1 MLPDRGPGG
10 RVAAGGALLINKRMR
25 GDKAMRS
32 SAIIGWDEG
41 IQRNEQDLPRPQPR
55 QRHTRGINVHPAERW
70 LSVVG
75 GSALVLSGLKR
86 RSLGGFALAVLGG
99 DLIYR
104 GVMGHCHV
112 YDAFGISTASE
123 ATGAPQGIRV
133 EKTTTIQRS
142 PEEVY
147 RFWRRFENLPR
158 FMTHLE
164 AVQTIDNGRSHWIA
178 RGPAGATVEWDAE
191 ITAERENELIAWR
204 SLAGSQVANEGSV
217 RFRGAPGG
225 RGTEVHVTFTY
236 DAPLGKLGRVVA
248 KLFGEEPAQQA
259 EEDLRRLKRMMEA
272 GEIPTTEGQPS
283 GGTAESAHELAPG
296 RQSQFAARRQKDI
309 VEEAS
314 EESFPA
320 SDAPAWTFRR
330 EGV

>member
-1 MLPDRGPGG
+1 
-10 RVAAGGALLINKRMR
+10 
-25 GDKAMRS
+25 MRS

-41 IQRNEQDLPRPQPR
+41 IQRHEQDMPSPQRR
-55 QRHTRGINVHPAERW
+55 QRQTRGINVHLAERW
-70 LSVVG
+70 LSVIG

-86 RSLGGFALAVLGG
+86 RSFGGFALALLGG

-104 GVMGHCHV
+104 GVTGHCHV
-112 YDAFGISTASE
+112 YEALGLSTAS
-123 ATGAPQGIRV
+123 ATTGAPQGIRV
-133 EKTTTIQRS
+133 EKTTTIQRA

-164 AVQTIDNGRSHWIA
+164 SVQTADNGRSHWIA
-178 RGPAGATVEWDAE
+178 RAPAGATVEWDGE
-191 ITAERENELIAWR
+191 ITEERANELIAWR
-204 SLAGSQVANEGSV
+204 SRARLQIANEGFV
-217 RFRGAPGG
+217 RFRPAPGG
-225 RGTEVHVTFTY
+225 RGTEVHVTLRY
-236 DAPLGKLGRVVA
+236 DAPLGKLGRVIA

-259 EEDLRRLKRMMEA
+259 EEDLRRLKRIMEA

-283 GGTAESAHELAPG
+283 SGTAKPDHERAPG
-296 RQSQFAARRQKDI
+296 RQPQFAAMRRKDI
-309 VEEAS
+309 VKEAS

-330 EGV
+330 DGV